1 MNPEPRD
8 WRRRRSSTS
17 PNQSPAET
25 PVDSPGAA
33 VESRTGE
40 EDSRT
45 LFSLLEPIL
54 DVIGTYRFPMVIA
67 GVIALF
73 SGLVVVLFVSSMRL
87 YGAIDII
94 VGLVLVGT
102 VALIF
107 LSSVTAAFLS
117 RTGRY
122 GVNSTIMVAAF
133 IGITLLIGIITF
145 EKNERFDLTAT
156 NQFSLNSRTE
166 QILDDLDRP
175 IQATAFYKDLAM
187 TLDQDLAS
195 RRIKV
200 EDTLKEFNARSG
212 KFTFRVVDPDLN
224 PDVAATYF
232 KARRLS
238 FVAESVVVES
248 LESEKFDVV
257 RRTDDAYSQLEQDLV
272 TGILVATEE
281 EQKAVYFLAGHGER
295 SVTNTGPDGYSML
308 REGLERDNYRVETLT
323 WSASSE
329 DVKVPEDAGL
339 LVIPRPTG
347 EIPVSHAQ
355 ALDRYLQ
362 GVQLKTVTDSTGN
375 SVEQLVDRLEGGRVI
390 FLADV
395 DTDITFRQ
403 FIARWGVGIAT
414 GYILDQS
421 SSDQGNPLNLILNTF
436 NPDSVVLDIVEPE
449 GVPLGDISMPSA
461 TALLPQNDG
470 QRNPII
476 LAATSGNSYLIQDLE
491 RTKPITD
498 EGDNSDPR
506 DIFIPALLIEDGLS
520 PVGMQAPGSR
530 SPLLAYK
537 LVVFGDS
544 DFVSNSF
551 FGRDDGSD
559 LFLNSANYLLG
570 DFSLVSIREKVF
582 PFREFKLNRNE
593 FNFVRWTSWLF
604 LPGLMGLMAAL
615 VWWVRR

>member
-8 WRRRRSSTS
+8 WRRRRSSS
-17 PNQSPAET
+17 SSNQTAAESAS
-25 PVDSPGAA
+25 DSPDAA
-33 VESRTGE
+33 DSSTKE
-40 EDSRT
+40 EASRT
-45 LFSLLEPIL
+45 LFSLLEPTL
-54 DVIGTYRFPMVIA
+54 DVIGSYRFPMVIA
-67 GVIALF
+67 GVIALL

-87 YGAIDII
+87 YGLIDII

-122 GVNSTIMVAAF
+122 GVNSTIMVSAF

-145 EKNERFDLTAT
+145 ENNQRFDVTAT
-156 NQFSLNSRTE
+156 HQFSLHNRTE
-166 QILDDLDRP
+166 QILDDLDEP
-175 IQATAFYKDLAM
+175 IQATAFYKDLAL
-187 TLDQDLAS
+187 TLDPDLAS

-212 KFTFRVVDPDLN
+212 QFTSRVIDPDLN
-224 PDVAATYF
+224 PDIAAAYF
-232 KARRLS
+232 KARLLS

-257 RRTDDAYSQLEQDLV
+257 RKTDDTYSQLEQDLV
-272 TGILVATEE
+272 TGILVATGE
-281 EQKAVYFLAGHGER
+281 EQKAVYFLTGHGER
-295 SVTNTGPDGYSML
+295 SVNNTGPDGYSSL
-308 REGLERDNYRVETLT
+308 RQGLERDNYRVETLS
-323 WSASSE
+323 WPSSIS
-329 DVKVPEDAGL
+329 DVSVPEDAGL
-339 LVIPRPTG
+339 LVIPRPTN
-347 EIPVSHAQ
+347 ELPDSHAQ
-355 ALDRYLQ
+355 ALDDYLL
-362 GVQLKTVTDSTGN
+362 GVQLKTVTDSGGN

-403 FIARWGVGIAT
+403 FMARWGVGVGT
-414 GYILDQS
+414 GYILDES
-421 SSDQGNPLNLILNTF
+421 SSDQANPLNLILKSF
-436 NPDSVVLDIVEPE
+436 NPDNQALDIVEPE
-449 GVPLGDISMPSA
+449 GVPLGDILMPSS
-461 TALLPQNDG
+461 TALIPQNDG

-476 LAATSGNSYLIQDLE
+476 LAVTSDNSYLIQDLE

-506 DIFIPALLIEDGLS
+506 NRFIPALLIEDGLS
-520 PVGMQAPGSR
+520 PIGIPVPVSR
-530 SPLLAYK
+530 SPSLAYK

-570 DFSLVSIREKVF
+570 DFSLLSIREKVF
-582 PFREFKLNRNE
+582 PFREFKLNKNE

-604 LPGLMGLMAAL
+604 LPGIMGLMAAL